1 MCIINRLLYGPPN
14 TPHFPECPHVNK
26 SECTRSATIA
36 LYAVDVVTLNIYT
49 SEAFNI
55 THYST
60 ISVKHLTL
68 LTIALHQ

>member
-36 LYAVDVVTLNIYT
+36 LYSVDVVTLNIY
-49 SEAFNI
+49 
-55 THYST
+55 
-60 ISVKHLTL
+60 
-68 LTIALHQ
+68 Q